1 MPKRTAEYVGAQLG
15 FCYSDSGY
23 QEQRIELQRGRWES
37 GRGVSDFMMITL
49 AICSDHPANVEL
61 GRTCRMAQRRVMEL
75 RAAGDSYARPHTLRK
90 RAQVAA
96 LARYMAGELGWQL
109 TPEEEATI
117 TELEQDRTI
126 EAATVAAQAA

>member
-1 MPKRTAEYVGAQLG
+1 MPKRTAKYVGAQLG

-75 RAAGDSYARPHTLRK
+75 RAAGDSYARPQSLRK
-90 RAQVAA
+90 RSQVAA
-96 LARYMAGELGWQL
+96 LARYMAGELGWEL
-109 TPEEEATI
+109 TAAEEATI

-126 EAATVAAQAA
+126 DTATVAAQAA

>member
-23 QEQRIELQRGRWES
+23 QEQRIELQRGRWDS

-49 AICSDHPANVEL
+49 AICSNHPANVAL

-96 LARYMAGELGWQL
+96 LARYMAGELGWEL
-109 TPEEEATI
+109 TAAEEATI
-117 TELEQDRTI
+117 TELEQDRTL
-126 EAATVAAQAA
+126 EAATASSQAA